1 MSREKMGIGCER
13 CERRDELDYCNLDDR
28 DKYFLMFMVDGY
40 RSEMVS
46 LQPILIW
53 LLFVL

>member
-13 CERRDELDYCNLDDR
+13 CERRDELDYCNLDDL

-40 RSEMVS
+40 RREMVS
-46 LQPILIW
+46 LQPILLW